1 MWPEGLASQ
10 NWQIQVRRSSCTSE
24 NHHPSLVSRIHISS
38 VKSQKGIN
46 AIYQILLLKTI
57 RELLL
62 YKVCGN
68 STLLVPNVL
77 NGTTL
82 NSVNTLLAIGR
93 WYTPVSIAY
102 AGWTASR
109 LWPVPEFAHWQ
120 LQIASSHPLREFY
133 HWSFMRLCPLTPWL
147 GLTGGR
153 ISHTT
158 YTIRAVVA
166 QRVRSQLWGP

>member
-1 MWPEGLASQ
+1 MVGDDIVNDVGAAQKCGLKGLQVRTGKFRWEGLSVLQRTITLHLYQESISRQLRA
-10 NWQIQVRRSSCTSE
+10 RRA
-24 NHHPSLVSRIHISS
+24 LMLFRDF
-38 VKSQKGIN
+38 
-46 AIYQILLLKTI
+46 LLKTR

-93 WYTPVSIAY
+93 WYTPVSSPMLV
-102 AGWTASR
+102 GASR

-120 LQIASSHPLREFY
+120 LQIASSHPLRNFIIGAS
-133 HWSFMRLCPLTPWL
+133 WGSAPW
-147 GLTGGR
+147 
-153 ISHTT
+153 
-158 YTIRAVVA
+158 Y
-166 QRVRSQLWGP
+166 PD